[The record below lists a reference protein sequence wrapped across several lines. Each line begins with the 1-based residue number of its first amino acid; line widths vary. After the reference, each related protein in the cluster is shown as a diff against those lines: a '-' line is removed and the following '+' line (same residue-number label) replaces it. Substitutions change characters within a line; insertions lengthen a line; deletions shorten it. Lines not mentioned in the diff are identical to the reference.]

1 MQIDQQEIDMI
12 QKLQQQEDGVGS
24 EASQDCVEQID
35 SSSKPK
41 YAGSDQADQKMD
53 SENAPEPAIVAD

>member
-1 MQIDQQEIDMI
+1 MI

>member
-1 MQIDQQEIDMI
+1 MI

-41 YAGSDQADQKMD
+41 YAGSDQADQKMA